1 MTPSEREILLD
12 KIVNYIK
19 SSPHWNSKE
28 RNFEQEAEPSSDFM
42 FWIQTQVRPNGPDER
57 LSDNVELNLAKFAI
71 KEGQIFEYAKLY
83 FGHQMK
89 VNKRQFV
96 GSPFDEFIAAA
107 LSEKRPRKSPRKY
120 RHRDALIC
128 EIIQKL
134 TIDSVQIF
142 KNPDSAGVLSFNNAC
157 DLIYDAFK
165 RLELQDLHMLTVQGI
180 NQVWKNFQ
188 NRNLHRRVKK

>member
-71 KEGQIFEYAKLY
+71 KEGQIFS
-83 FGHQMK
+83 
-89 VNKRQFV
+89 V
-96 GSPFDEFIAAA
+96 
-107 LSEKRPRKSPRKY
+107 RK
-120 RHRDALIC
+120 
-128 EIIQKL
+128 IIFWA
-134 TIDSVQIF
+134 S
-142 KNPDSAGVLSFNNAC
+142 NES
-157 DLIYDAFK
+157 
-165 RLELQDLHMLTVQGI
+165 
-180 NQVWKNFQ
+180 
-188 NRNLHRRVKK
+188 